1 MDGREVMYEYN
12 AKLLRIVDGDTLDM
26 EVDLGFR
33 TFQRI
38 RCRLYGLNAP
48 ETFGVPR
55 YSEEYAAGKAAIDF
69 VTSWFATNNGPA
81 GVVIRSYDGRDIG
94 QEKYGRWLVV
104 PVPPTGGVSLCD
116 AMIAAGV
123 AEAKI
128 Y

>member
-1 MDGREVMYEYN
+1 MYEYK
-12 AKLLRIVDGDTLDM
+12 AKLLRVVDGDTLDL

-48 ETFGVPR
+48 EIFGVTKD
-55 YSEEYAAGKAAIDF
+55 SAEYTDGMRAAEYVAA
-69 VTSWFATNNGPA
+69 WFATYSGPD
-81 GVVIRSYDGRDIG
+81 GVIIRSFDGREVG

-104 PVPPTGGVSLCD
+104 PTPPTGGTNLCD

-123 AEAKI
+123 AVAKI